1 MPGSPRPPG
10 WTSTSAT
17 PIRPGSAAPTRTP
30 TGSCASTSPK
40 APTCPAGDPA
50 TSTRSPPNSTIAP
63 ANASTGPPLPKPSTN
78 YYPNKQIHP
87 VLQPPRES
95 ACLVRS
101 HTRGE
106 GTTGTDI
113 PRSLGAG
120 RGEGW
125 LARRVGEGFVEE
137 ACGPRRV
144 GGSPAEVAR
153 EGWRG
158 GWRQGLVGEACAPG

>member
-63 ANASTGPPLPKPSTN
+63 ANASTGPRLPKPSTN

-95 ACLVRS
+95 AAIPAKLA
-101 HTRGE
+101 
-106 GTTGTDI
+106 GTTQGSVRFE
-113 PRSLGAG
+113 RSNQMLGDLRVAG
-120 RGEGW
+120 HRGMDQVSAVVFGDPPGGVDVHELRIVEG
-125 LARRVGEGFVEE
+125 L
-137 ACGPRRV
+137 
-144 GGSPAEVAR
+144 
-153 EGWRG
+153 
-158 GWRQGLVGEACAPG
+158 

>member
-63 ANASTGPPLPKPSTN
+63 ANASTGPRLPKPSTN

-95 ACLVRS
+95 AAQLERISGPLVDTDHPADPGDPS
-101 HTRGE
+101 TDVPHADASIGSSVSAA
-106 GTTGTDI
+106 TT
-113 PRSLGAG
+113 
-120 RGEGW
+120 
-125 LARRVGEGFVEE
+125 
-137 ACGPRRV
+137 
-144 GGSPAEVAR
+144 
-153 EGWRG
+153 
-158 GWRQGLVGEACAPG
+158 